1 MSGFDLHEFNVLS
14 KRHNYFM
21 TNNRMEG
28 FPTIKENSFLLKKV
42 LANRS
47 SNSTDKVLEIQEYQ
61 PKKFVRFA
69 DSEKV
74 PINSICQS
82 PILIK
87 KIPNNSN
94 ENTHRRYK
102 TKLFDKDNIKNHNI
116 NSYRK
121 ISLNKKVVNPNY
133 YKIPINMPYKNKNY
147 SPDSSKRHSPLWSNS
162 NINDSDNDIRILS
175 FKGRKIFTTNS
186 FGNLKND
193 IIFESPQ
200 KFGEYNNI
208 KSELFRNS
216 EELKK
221 KKEEIYL
228 RKMKRETSFVRR
240 EILRKEKDKE
250 IKNKK
255 INIDIKNNNNI
266 DKDKD
271 KNKDKINKIN
281 KMRIIPISKK
291 KINDNK
297 KKNHNR
303 FLSNDLSFKD
313 NSINLDNSNSNIK
326 SRNKINNEIQY
337 NSKRK
342 IYNMNNNISKVS
354 SFSNISNI
362 FSKEA
367 SSHNSKDKDINPI
380 NNNNMF
386 LYSKKKLN
394 NNNNNNN
401 NNNIISIS
409 KNKENSS
416 PKNNINYKIK
426 ENLEFLRKTNH
437 SGNKSNDNK
446 IKKLDFSKY
455 AKNNKDYSPFKF
467 VASQKRFVEDYTYR
481 CPVIYSND
489 KKVSIR
495 VHTIQNLN
503 ETFFGKKN
511 AKEKLKMQR
520 VISICIKNNKK
531 ELINKRNI
539 YTKKAPGGSKLL
551 SSIKEEEEKSKPEP
565 KSKKNL
571 IKQKNDKK
579 DKPGLEKNTRR
590 RYLPLYGKKNQ

>member
-1 MSGFDLHEFNVLS
+1 MSGFDLREFNVLS

-28 FPTIKENSFLLKKV
+28 FPIMKENSFLLKKV

-47 SNSTDKVLEIQEYQ
+47 SNSTDKVLEIQEYK

-69 DSEKV
+69 DPENV
-74 PINSICQS
+74 PINNICQS
-82 PILIK
+82 PIIIN

-121 ISLNKKVVNPNY
+121 ITLNKKVVNPNY

-162 NINDSDNDIRILS
+162 NNNDSDNDVRVLS

-193 IIFESPQ
+193 VIFESPE
-200 KFGEYNNI
+200 KFGDYNNK

-228 RKMKRETSFVRR
+228 RKMKRETSSVRR
-240 EILRKEKDKE
+240 EILRKEKDKD
-250 IKNKK
+250 IKDKK
-255 INIDIKNNNNI
+255 INIDIKNKNNI
-266 DKDKD
+266 DKLKDKDKD
-271 KNKDKINKIN
+271 KTNKNN

-291 KINDNK
+291 KINDN

-326 SRNKINNEIQY
+326 SRYKINNEIQY

-342 IYNMNNNISKVS
+342 LYNINNNISKIS

-362 FSKEA
+362 FSKET

-380 NNNNMF
+380 NNNNNNMF
-386 LYSKKKLN
+386 LYSKKKL
-394 NNNNNNN
+394 NNNN

-416 PKNNINYKIK
+416 PKNNVNYKIK
-426 ENLEFLRKTNH
+426 ENLEYLRKTKH
-437 SGNKSNDNK
+437 SGNKSNDNQ

-455 AKNNKDYSPFKF
+455 AKKNREYSPYKF

-481 CPVIYSND
+481 NPVIYSND

-503 ETFFGKKN
+503 ETFYGKKN
-511 AKEKLKMQR
+511 AQEKLKMQR
-520 VISICIKNNKK
+520 VISICFKNNKK
-531 ELINKRNI
+531 ELINKRNFN
-539 YTKKAPGGSKLL
+539 TKKAPGGSKLL
-551 SSIKEEEEKSKPEP
+551 SCIKEEEEKSKLEP
-565 KSKKNL
+565 KSKKIL
-571 IKQKNDKK
+571 IEQKKDIK

-590 RYLPLYGKKNQ
+590 RYWPRFGKKNQ